1 MESCSK
7 PAVKALSIA
16 QIVISAAFFLL
27 SIVDGFYIQ
36 LIHVNLTLLPCWIAV
51 LVLPLGVMG
60 LALSCRQTLR
70 SLQLLK
76 DAIWS
81 LCVVCIICS
90 ALTMHIYTAR
100 GLLYMEYYALP
111 DKSPDCWS
119 TRKDAGIFVSKGDKI
134 AYTEKEK
141 AALAVFTFVVICSV
155 TEIVLAVA
163 MMKISETATPQLC
176 SSCGRY
182 DEMGER
188 QQNLME
194 DPVGQQQVHVVEQGT

>member
-1 MESCSK
+1 
-7 PAVKALSIA
+7 
-16 QIVISAAFFLL
+16 
-27 SIVDGFYIQ
+27 
-36 LIHVNLTLLPCWIAV
+36 
-51 LVLPLGVMG
+51 MG
-60 LALSCRQTLR
+60 LALSSHQTLR
-70 SLQLLK
+70 LLQLLK
-76 DAIWS
+76 DVIWS

-111 DKSPDCWS
+111 DKSPDYWS

-176 SSCGRY
+176 SSCVRY

>member
-1 MESCSK
+1 MIGSLRTPLAEQSTIKVSRISS
-7 PAVKALSIA
+7 AV
-16 QIVISAAFFLL
+16 VIFHSFLK
-27 SIVDGFYIQ
+27 Q
-36 LIHVNLTLLPCWIAV
+36 
-51 LVLPLGVMG
+51 
-60 LALSCRQTLR
+60 
-70 SLQLLK
+70 K

-163 MMKISETATPQLC
+163 MMKISERATPQLC

-182 DEMGER
+182 DEVLCLQYLPRIVPFEVSVA
-188 QQNLME
+188 Q
-194 DPVGQQQVHVVEQGT
+194 